1 MDAVEREH
9 YPELER
15 WLRDPTCARSLALT
29 PYLPPTPQLV
39 EEWVEKHAQAPASR
53 WLTVTRAG
61 DEKPLGIAGYRRI
74 DFKNRQARAFAYL
87 EDAAALAGPEGRE
100 CFAILDRFAR
110 EENDWVRVSVDE
122 PEGSPALAAA
132 LAAGYQVEVRLRE
145 GDLVAG
151 RRVDRIQAA
160 ALAFAPGA
168 EPPHPAPVTVRPRPP
183 AGLEGALVHLEPPRH
198 EHAETFKRWLND
210 ARVNRFIRPW
220 GRYPM
225 SLKDERGWIDR
236 YHQDQSGVGL
246 VIVDR
251 ATGRIIGTTGFSPN
265 APGAGDAVLGIG
277 IGEPEY
283 WGRGYGSEAFD
294 LLTGFA
300 FRERDLHR
308 VTLDVYEGNPRAER
322 AYLKLGFRREG
333 VRPGEIYST
342 GQRIATI
349 VMGLLR
355 REWEARGAT

>member
-9 YPELER
+9 FADLER
-15 WLRDPTCARSLALT
+15 WLRDPACARSLALT
-29 PYLPPTPQLV
+29 PYLPPNPQLL
-39 EEWVEKHAQAPASR
+39 EDWVEKQAQAPASR
-53 WLTVTRAG
+53 WLIVTRPG
-61 DEKPLGIAGYRRI
+61 DRKPLGIAGYRRI
-74 DFKNRQARAFAYL
+74 DAKNRKARAFAYL

-110 EENDWVRVSVDE
+110 EENDWVRIGVDE
-122 PEGSPALAAA
+122 PDGSPALAAA

-145 GDLVAG
+145 GDLVSG
-151 RRVDRIQAA
+151 RRVDRIEAA
-160 ALAFAPGA
+160 TLAFEPAPQPLNP
-168 EPPHPAPVTVRPRPP
+168 EPVTVCPRPP
-183 AGLEGALVHLEPPRH
+183 AGLEGTLVRLDPPRL
-198 EHAETFKRWLND
+198 EHAETFKRWLSD
-210 ARVNRFIRPW
+210 GRVNRFIRPW

-225 SLKDERGWIDR
+225 SLKDEHGWIDR
-236 YHQDQSGVGL
+236 YHQDQSGIGL
-246 VIVDR
+246 VIADR
-251 ATGRIIGTTGFSPN
+251 ATGRIIGTTGFGPN
-265 APGAGDAVLGIG
+265 SPGAGDAVLGIG

-322 AYLKLGFRREG
+322 SYLKLGFRREG
-333 VRPGEIYST
+333 VRPGDVYLT
-342 GQRIATI
+342 GSRITTI

-355 REWEARGAT
+355 SEWEARATT